1 MDDSRTYLIELQGQ
15 LNESDLPPTGPLA
28 MQRLHQEPGSTFFTV
43 RADQSGLIGLLRF
56 LHGRG
61 LVLLSLQRE
70 L

>member
-28 MQRLHQEPGSTFFTV
+28 MRWLHQETGSTTFIVHT
-43 RADQSGLIGLLRF
+43 DQSGLIGLLRH

-61 LVLLSLQRE
+61 LVLLSLQLE